1 MKRILVVTLIIVFAG
16 SLNAQF
22 SIRAGMGIDFASTP
36 SLTDYINQTYQ
47 LSLNDQLRSFNSA
60 IVFSGE
66 AGYLLSEN
74 YMLAVD
80 VGYLINSYTTLLDL
94 GQFEFSYNIISP
106 SLVGYYVI
114 SGSGYNFKF
123 GGGVGIRFSNAE
135 DKRGVNKNNYNSTGF
150 GFLLR
155 ADGNTLLGGNIYANI
170 GADLKYD
177 LNGDLNDK
185 VNLNSFSVGIRLGV
199 TYIF

>member
-106 SLVGYYVI
+106 SLVSYYVI

-185 VNLNSFSVGIRLGV
+185 VNLNSFSVGIRLGL